1 MVLANGA
8 TTKRA
13 ASEPSKKIATMGGST
28 FWLIESKRSHAD
40 AVEKCSKKGGK
51 LASLNTQKKIDFVT
65 SELLV
70 NQKDTWIGA
79 KCEDCTNVKDEKWFW
94 PNGEQLFVSEDSE
107 VYRNKM
113 WKEYR
118 GTQTPYEDSSQDSP
132 ALCIQNDSE
141 LGWMFVN
148 WMYLHECAQ
157 ILCEIEN

>member
-1 MVLANGA
+1 
-8 TTKRA
+8 
-13 ASEPSKKIATMGGST
+13 MGGST
-28 FWLIESKRSHAD
+28 FWLIESEGPHAD
-40 AVEKCSKKGGK
+40 AVEKCAKKGGK

-113 WKEYR
+113 WKEYS
-118 GTQTPYEDSSQDSP
+118 GKQTPHDDR
-132 ALCIQNDSE
+132 
-141 LGWMFVN
+141 FVN
-148 WMYLHECAQ
+148 VVTRTDMIDVDLCCQPNYLLAFH
-157 ILCEIEN
+157 LTPSSVLKSS